1 MVGNG
6 ILSAFSDVPVIM
18 NDTNS
23 FDNENDINFRKEN
36 HILYSIQQTASP
48 YVACSNVDR
57 AEQKNSATP
66 VVPGNETMRKSPEG
80 DTCNELNK

>member
-1 MVGNG
+1 MVGIW
-6 ILSAFSDVPVIM
+6 ILDAFSYTPVVM

-23 FDNENDINFRKEN
+23 IDNENDINFRQEN
-36 HILYSIQQTASP
+36 HIYFVQQTASP
-48 YVACSNVDR
+48 NVACSNVDR

-66 VVPGNETMRKSPEG
+66 VVPGNDTMRKSPEG